1 MNELALFEI
10 LKIGE
15 KVDIE
20 CKEASN
26 QIPKSL
32 WDTYSAMANT
42 VGGIILLGIKEDR
55 KNNTLEVVGVSNPNQ
70 RLTDF
75 WNTVNDGKKV
85 NINLLKDEDAKIL
98 EIQDKSIIAIQI
110 PRANYRQKPIYVNE
124 NPFKGTYKRNH
135 EGDYRCSVEEVKA
148 MIRDS
153 SDDGNDGAIIENYT
167 IEDLDK
173 KTLKQYR
180 NRFASHNP
188 DHLYNSYDDEE
199 FLTMLGAIKYDR
211 IRNKRELTAAGL
223 LMFGKGHIIREIY
236 PSLQLDYM
244 EIMEDS
250 VEIRWSDR
258 FTIDGT
264 WENNLYNFYFSV
276 MPKLIQNI
284 KVPFY
289 MEQLER
295 KDDTLVH
302 KAIRESFI
310 NCMIHADY
318 NIAGAIKVLRRKDR
332 YEFHNLGNLKL
343 DIEHIFKGGTSK
355 SRNPNLQLMF
365 RMIGLGENAG
375 SGFPVIL
382 SAWDQQHWR
391 KPELEENVDLN
402 CVSLKLWML
411 SLIPD
416 ECLDALE
423 KIYGTGFNL
432 LNKDKVLALV
442 TAYSEGYVTNAR
454 LQTIS
459 NNHSYDITKMLH
471 ELEEENYLI
480 VEGYGKGKIYRINN
494 DFLTDSYNIDLNDD
508 EMQIITLTKKV
519 GYVSNSTARK
529 DLGFSKDKNITL
541 FNSLLEKDILYKE
554 GSGKKTIYKLK

>member
-264 WENNLYNFYFSV
+264 V
-276 MPKLIQNI
+276 
-284 KVPFY
+284 
-289 MEQLER
+289 R
-295 KDDTLVH
+295 K
-302 KAIRESFI
+302 KR
-310 NCMIHADY
+310 
-318 NIAGAIKVLRRKDR
+318 
-332 YEFHNLGNLKL
+332 
-343 DIEHIFKGGTSK
+343 
-355 SRNPNLQLMF
+355 
-365 RMIGLGENAG
+365 
-375 SGFPVIL
+375 
-382 SAWDQQHWR
+382 
-391 KPELEENVDLN
+391 
-402 CVSLKLWML
+402 
-411 SLIPD
+411 
-416 ECLDALE
+416 
-423 KIYGTGFNL
+423 
-432 LNKDKVLALV
+432 
-442 TAYSEGYVTNAR
+442 
-454 LQTIS
+454 
-459 NNHSYDITKMLH
+459 
-471 ELEEENYLI
+471 
-480 VEGYGKGKIYRINN
+480 
-494 DFLTDSYNIDLNDD
+494 
-508 EMQIITLTKKV
+508 
-519 GYVSNSTARK
+519 
-529 DLGFSKDKNITL
+529 
-541 FNSLLEKDILYKE
+541 
-554 GSGKKTIYKLK
+554 